1 MEVGDNIFLKGVIDD
16 IKEKNG
22 KFTATI
28 IVEGKKVKIDDAT
41 KILTNPNDI
50 ITSMNQL
57 KEYDEQEIKQ
67 MFNTE
72 VVGDVIS
79 QFTQDEITSKIQAY
93 KDFNKIKVGSLVSS
107 EAFDYIVLEVKG
119 TNLTVLNLSTYTTM
133 KIKSHLV
140 KDSGKVVEL
149 TSLLKPKTP
158 EFIVPQLNNEDRV
171 NEVSETKDI
180 EVKDIEVEDLSN
192 VVDDVIDVV
201 VSTKKNKNKN
211 N

>member
-1 MEVGDNIFLKGVIDD
+1 MEVGDNVFLKGVIDD

-28 IVEGKKVKIDDAT
+28 IVEGKKVNIDDAT

-57 KEYDEQEIKQ
+57 KNYDEQEIKQ
-67 MFNTE
+67 MFNTDI
-72 VVGDVIS
+72 VGDVIS
-79 QFTQDEITSKIQAY
+79 QFTQDEIASKIQAY

-158 EFIVPQLNNEDRV
+158 EFIAPQLSNEDKINEV
-171 NEVSETKDI
+171 NETEDI
-180 EVKDIEVEDLSN
+180 EVKDVEVEDLN
-192 VVDDVIDVV
+192 DIIDDVVDVT
-201 VSTKKNKNKN
+201 STKKNKNKN

>member
-1 MEVGDNIFLKGVIDD
+1 MKVGQNVFLKDVIND
-16 IKEKNG
+16 IQEKNG

-41 KILTNPNDI
+41 KILTNSNDI

-133 KIKSHLV
+133 KIKAHLV

-158 EFIVPQLNNEDRV
+158 EFIAPQLNNEDKINEV
-171 NEVSETKDI
+171 NETEDI
-180 EVKDIEVEDLSN
+180 EVKDVEVEDLN
-192 VVDDVIDVV
+192 DIIDDVVDVT
-201 VSTKKNKNKN
+201 STKKNKNKN

>member
-1 MEVGDNIFLKGVIDD
+1 MEIGQNVFLKGVIDD

-79 QFTQDEITSKIQAY
+79 QFTQDEIISKIQAY

-133 KIKSHLV
+133 KIKAHLV

-158 EFIVPQLNNEDRV
+158 EFIVPQLSNENKV
-171 NEVSETKDI
+171 NEVKNI
-180 EVKDIEVEDLSN
+180 EIEDLNDVS
-192 VVDDVIDVV
+192 DVIDAV